1 MPAGAWNRTS
11 VLNSPCRELVV
22 RAVRWNHERK
32 EFLISK
38 RVTSTVAILVVAT
51 ALVFAILAAPAGAAV
66 RHIDGTVV
74 SKNAKDRSF
83 QLRTQSG
90 NLRIR
95 VSSATVFDRLS
106 GFGALHKGLE
116 VEVDAKQSSS
126 GLLATKIEPRSDGG
140 GDDSGGD
147 DGHHGGGSDDGPNH
161 T

>member
-1 MPAGAWNRTS
+1 
-11 VLNSPCRELVV
+11 
-22 RAVRWNHERK
+22 
-32 EFLISK
+32 LISK
-38 RVTSTVAILVVAT
+38 RVTSPVAVLFVAT

-83 QLRTQSG
+83 QISTQSG

-95 VSSATVFDRLS
+95 VSSTTVFDRLA

-116 VEVDAKQSSS
+116 IEVDAKQSNT
-126 GLLATKIEPRSDGG
+126 GLVATKIEPRSNGGGNDGGG
-140 GDDSGGD
+140 GDD
-147 DGHHGGGSDDGPNH
+147 HGGGGNDDGPNH